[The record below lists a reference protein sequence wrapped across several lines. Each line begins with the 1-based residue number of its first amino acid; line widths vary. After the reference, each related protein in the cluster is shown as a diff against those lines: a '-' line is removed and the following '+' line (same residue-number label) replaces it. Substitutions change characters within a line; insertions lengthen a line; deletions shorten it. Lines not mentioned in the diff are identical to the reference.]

1 MQIFQLFH
9 ISKLCYPLLQSPIMA
24 RMLTTISRPNPPMMS
39 QRQPLMRQLASN
51 LVRTQPNILAPR
63 QPRALGRIPDKAQ
76 GIHPLISAFDVE
88 LEAAAVEFAAPAGA
102 AAAAASSL
110 HFGSLQ

>member
-1 MQIFQLFH
+1 
-9 ISKLCYPLLQSPIMA
+9 
-24 RMLTTISRPNPPMMS
+24 MLTTISRPKPPMRS

-51 LVRTQPNILAPR
+51 LVRTQPKISAPR

-76 GIHPLISAFDVE
+76 GRQPLISAFDVE
-88 LEAAAVEFAAPAGA
+88 FDAAVGFEAPAVLFDAPAGA

-110 HFGSLQ
+110 HFGSLQYPHPTNTSSSP

>member
-1 MQIFQLFH
+1 
-9 ISKLCYPLLQSPIMA
+9 MA

-39 QRQPLMRQLASN
+39 QRQPLIRQLASN
-51 LVRTQPNILAPR
+51 LVRAQPNISAPR
-63 QPRALGRIPDKAQ
+63 QPKALGRIPERAQ

-88 LEAAAVEFAAPAGA
+88 FEAAAVEFEAVEFAAPAGA

-110 HFGSLQ
+110 HLGSLQ